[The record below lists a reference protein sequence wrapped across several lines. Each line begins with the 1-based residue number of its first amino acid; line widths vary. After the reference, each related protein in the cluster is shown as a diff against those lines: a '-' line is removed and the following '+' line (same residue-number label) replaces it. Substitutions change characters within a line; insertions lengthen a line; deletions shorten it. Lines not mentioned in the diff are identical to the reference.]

1 MSLAGSDTPLSI
13 EKVGAGDTATAE
25 TSFPLTPA
33 GLFDFLSDIER
44 LIRLNPQLAI
54 LRWLPTEWGFRF
66 AGHNESNDRAFDLAA
81 VVDIAPDE
89 RSITLRYDA
98 GLKQTTQLRVAAAAG
113 GARLIVTDHYP
124 HIDDPADPRVA
135 DVDKSLVPWVAALRR
150 HLLARQRW
158 SGLTLIFPLWRW
170 WTERF
175 MLALPPRQRR
185 IVRLLVWTSVL
196 EFLVF
201 LGVLVLLRFSA

>member
-1 MSLAGSDTPLSI
+1 MSI

-33 GLFDFLSDIER
+33 GLFEFLSDIER

-98 GLKQTTQLRVAAAAG
+98 GLKQATTFDIEPAIG
-113 GARLIVTDHYP
+113 GSRLIVTDHYP
-124 HIDDPADPRVA
+124 RIEDPADPRVA

-158 SGLTLIFPLWRW
+158 GWLPLIFPVWRW
-170 WTERF
+170 WAERF
-175 MLALPPRQRR
+175 MLAMPPRQRR
-185 IVRLLVWTSVL
+185 IVRLLVWTTAL

-201 LGVLVLLRFSA
+201 LGVVVVLRFAA

>member
-1 MSLAGSDTPLSI
+1 MSLADRATSLSI

-33 GLFDFLSDIER
+33 GLFEFLCDIER

-54 LRWLPTEWGFRF
+54 QRWLPAEWGFRF
-66 AGHNESNDRAFDLAA
+66 AGYNESNDRAFDLAA
-81 VVDIAPDE
+81 VVEIAPDE
-89 RSITLRYDA
+89 RGITLRYDA
-98 GLKQTTQLRVAAAAG
+98 GLKQATQLRVTSAAEG
-113 GARLIVTDHYP
+113 VRLVVIEHYP
-124 HIDDPADPRVA
+124 RIEDPADPRVA

-158 SGLTLIFPLWRW
+158 SRLPLIFPLWRW
-170 WTERF
+170 WNERF

-185 IVRLLVWTSVL
+185 IVRLLVWTSAL

-201 LGVLVLLRFSA
+201 LGVVVVLRFSA